1 MSENITEKRSF
12 SDFLKGVILI
22 ERFSYSAVI
31 MVFAVAGYFLAN
43 LGDIGNIEWFTVV
56 KVGILFWM
64 IHSTSG
70 PVNDYFDRNADRIGR
85 PNAPIPAGLLTV
97 KEAKVIVIMNY
108 VIGIIII
115 FALSPN
121 NLTIIFASL
130 HLLLGLIYSAP
141 PIRMCKRPIGG
152 FTTIAFGAFILPLL
166 GGWAAAV
173 EGRYHNVLLFLS
185 GGFLLALITQ
195 RMPADIADMTGDNRF
210 GRGSL
215 PQQIGIQQAY
225 TVALGCAIFGIILFI
240 VAYFI
245 IELNY
250 FYLVI
255 CGVSSLL
262 LLLTIFQFKKDMS
275 PEIARKVSEKL
286 MLPLLLFGIAI
297 IVGSI

>member
-297 IVGSI
+297 NVGSI